1 MQQNPEFSLRSVVK
15 RFGHRTVLR
24 ELTLDIAPG
33 EIVLLLGENGA
44 GKSTLL
50 RLLSSLTRPSSG
62 QLLFRGMPLKGEAAQ
77 GMRRELGVLSYEAR
91 LYPDLTARENLR
103 VFGTLHGVDGLET
116 RAEQVLE
123 KVGLRDVP
131 EVPVRAFSSG
141 MSKRLGIA
149 RLLLSDP
156 KVVLLDEPYASLDVT
171 SQRLIDGMLY
181 DLRNRGG
188 TAVLVTHQFPAGIAA
203 CTRAI
208 VLQQGTLRY
217 NQPVSNLDAAAC
229 AALMQREAA

>member
-1 MQQNPEFSLRSVVK
+1 VVK

-24 ELTLDIAPG
+24 ELTLEIASG

-50 RLLSSLTRPSSG
+50 RLLSSLTRPSAG
-62 QLLFRGMPLKGEAAQ
+62 DLHFRGQPLKGEVAQ
-77 GMRRELGVLSYEAR
+77 GLRRELGVLSYEAR

-103 VFGTLHGVDGLET
+103 VFGTLHGVQGLEA
-116 RAEQVLE
+116 RLE
-123 KVGLRDVP
+123 AMLEHVGLQDIP
-131 EVPVRAFSSG
+131 AVPVRAFSSG

-149 RLLLSDP
+149 RLLLNQP
-156 KVVLLDEPYASLDVT
+156 KVVLLDEPYASLDVA
-171 SQRLIDGMLY
+171 SQGLIDGMLH
-181 DLRNRGG
+181 DLRRQGG
-188 TAVLVTHQFPAGIAA
+188 TAILVTHQFPPGIAA

-208 VLQQGTLRY
+208 VLQQGALRY

-229 AALMQREAA
+229 AALLQRAAA

>member
-1 MQQNPEFSLRSVVK
+1 MQQSPEFSLRAVVK

-24 ELTLDIAPG
+24 EISLDIAPG

-62 QLLFRGMPLKGEAAQ
+62 TLLFRGQPLKGEAAEQ
-77 GMRRELGVLSYEAR
+77 MRRELGVLSYEAR

-103 VFGTLHGVDGLET
+103 VFGTLHGVEGLAT
-116 RAEQVLE
+116 RIEDMLE
-123 KVGLRDVP
+123 RVGLRDVP

-141 MSKRLGIA
+141 MSKRLGLA
-149 RLLLSDP
+149 RLQLTAP
-156 KVVLLDEPYASLDVT
+156 KVVLLDEPYASLDVA
-171 SQRLIDGMLY
+171 SQGLIDGMLH
-181 DLRNRGG
+181 DLRRQGG
-188 TAVLVTHQFPAGIAA
+188 TAILVTHQFPPGIAA
-203 CTRAI
+203 CTRAV
-208 VLQQGTLRY
+208 VLQQGALRY

-229 AALMQREAA
+229 AALLQREAA